1 MERNTRQRAAIRL
14 AIEQAGRPLLPAE
27 VLAAAQRDV
36 PGLSLATV

>member
-27 VLAAAQRDV
+27 VLAAAGFRPV
-36 PGLSLATV
+36 FAGG